1 MAIFQCS
8 QLFTLCCKTLIYPN
22 SSPHLLRAVSQSCL
36 KHWLQFSF
44 CLIKL
49 NLQLSRCKQCP
60 ACFYSQSILTTTMR
74 CHSTFSKVTKLR
86 SWLCP
91 SVNSGNQS
99 LALSMTHSA
108 SISFSLLESE
118 PWTSI
123 SSSCEFP
130 AQLPGKTT
138 LSPTA
143 FWEGQQ
149 CRGSSEDSLG
159 VPVEF
164 RLTALEGLPR
174 RFSLFS
180 ASFMLILKKKKNWLH
195 QVLAGLVPW
204 PGIEPG
210 CSALAV

>member
-1 MAIFQCS
+1 MYTFFQ
-8 QLFTLCCKTLIYPN
+8 
-22 SSPHLLRAVSQSCL
+22 
-36 KHWLQFSF
+36 HWM
-44 CLIKL
+44 
-49 NLQLSRCKQCP
+49 QCP

-108 SISFSLLESE
+108 SISFSLLEWE

-180 ASFMLILKKKKNWLH
+180 ASFMLILKKKKLAAPGLSWSSSLTRDWTWLLCIGS
-195 QVLAGLVPW
+195 V
-204 PGIEPG
+204 E
-210 CSALAV
+210 S